1 MARAERHAATME
13 RSLEA
18 LESKLNAFLKE
29 HGIDVDT
36 EEEKEEKGKEGE
48 ENKAGVSAPSGTG
61 NAA

>member
-18 LESKLNAFLKE
+18 LESRLDAFLKE

-48 ENKAGVSAPSGTG
+48 NKASVSASNGAG